1 MKKIKFIQIQFLS
14 YREKRGLTIN
24 LDYHVVIIKGANG
37 SGKSSL
43 IKSLYY
49 SLGTEIEVWPQ
60 RWLDANIIYLLK
72 FKIDDRV
79 DRRQRQMCIRDR
91 YNCDGSFRFRSKN
104 SWEVS
109 DKLTE
114 LLGIE
119 FQMLDNENNVRVI
132 PLGFLF
138 APFYIDQ
145 DRGWNS
151 VWNSFYKI
159 GIPNGKSTAQLYHA
173 GIYTDSYNNA
183 KNRLILIKKEIKEC
197 TRSIELIKT
206 FIRQLKKQFDKGSIN
221 YDINK
226 FNAEKKELVE
236 KSEELKKL
244 QKKHLNEL
252 SELYNQKISLE
263 FQLQQLDNNISEIE
277 KDYLFALQQRN
288 ILICPICQSKVEN
301 SEVGRY
307 EMLLDIDQSKDL
319 RLNLQSNLDD
329 LNRKIDAV
337 ENKTQVVV
345 EKIVAIQNL
354 LAIKREN
361 YSFEDV
367 IESLVNQ
374 KLHDVIDMQRNKL
387 MEEKNKKILLEHS
400 LNESLSRL
408 NNKEKQKNIE
418 EKFSNSINKAY
429 IALSIP
435 NSNPKPNKITGVVKG
450 VGSAAP
456 RCIIAYNYSM
466 LEIIN
471 ENSRALFAPIVI
483 DSPRQSSIDA
493 ETMKKMNNYIIKN
506 KPVDSQLI
514 LGINKDDEFDA
525 TNCHLIEI
533 ESNIPLLKEEEY
545 QGVKKNIE
553 KLLSNSFFK

>member
-1 MKKIKFIQIQFLS
+1 M
-14 YREKRGLTIN
+14 
-24 LDYHVVIIKGANG
+24 
-37 SGKSSL
+37 
-43 IKSLYY
+43 
-49 SLGTEIEVWPQ
+49 
-60 RWLDANIIYLLK
+60 
-72 FKIDDRV
+72 
-79 DRRQRQMCIRDR
+79 
-91 YNCDGSFRFRSKN
+91 
-104 SWEVS
+104 
-109 DKLTE
+109 
-114 LLGIE
+114 
-119 FQMLDNENNVRVI
+119 
-132 PLGFLF
+132 
-138 APFYIDQ
+138 
-145 DRGWNS
+145 
-151 VWNSFYKI
+151 
-159 GIPNGKSTAQLYHA
+159 
-173 GIYTDSYNNA
+173 
-183 KNRLILIKKEIKEC
+183 ILIKKEIKEC

-471 ENSRALFAPIVI
+471 GNSRALFAPIVI